1 MSKVSSEQIQAW
13 TENPVTIE
21 LKNQVLFEL
30 ERITETSPSEH
41 LVRGEPQLSQENL
54 IESLTKEF
62 EWQTFAELLEG
73 DWDVL
78 EEEDDSYELETQ
90 DA

>member
-1 MSKVSSEQIQAW
+1 MSKVSSEQILEW

-62 EWQTFAELLEG
+62 EWQEFVNLLTG
-73 DWDVL
+73 HWGVF
-78 EEEDDSYELETQ
+78 EEEEEEIEDDSY
-90 DA
+90 